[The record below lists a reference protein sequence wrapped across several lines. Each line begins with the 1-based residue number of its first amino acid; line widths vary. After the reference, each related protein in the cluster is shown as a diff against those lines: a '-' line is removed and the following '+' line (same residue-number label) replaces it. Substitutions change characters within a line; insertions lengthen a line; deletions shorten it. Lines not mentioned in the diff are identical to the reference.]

1 MRNDIPSTKHYLS
14 EVYVVSSLTGASPKL
29 RASSNAPARPLRTY
43 GTVAASRFAMAV
55 RPLMFT
61 ELGNTNRMRVLTD
74 EEIEHAVKLVPLH
87 ARQTM
92 QTLAAQSGVK
102 KTTIIRHM
110 QRAKTLMSKT
120 SHSKPYL
127 TDANAL
133 GRITE
138 LNRLLFSTSDSAKR
152 KSLEQ
157 QIEELEEEGIA
168 LRKKCHDEKEL
179 MPADAEVPIAH
190 LTAELAR
197 RHFTNTIHL
206 DNDAIRDI
214 LTSSHNERFPATAV
228 IDSGVKTYW
237 MSSGMYPQVLRLM
250 LRQTVYI
257 ASVEITCVFVKE
269 LVIHCTHS
277 RSVVNPEPIRV
288 TLPPPP
294 LSSMSSSPDARGDAV
309 EAIDVRILSGY
320 FDFCIVHGIKVKV
333 DEDLETQQQPT
344 KSVSQ
349 SSSSNTHIEL
359 GQLFLEDTVP
369 KNIATSLKSRKFLRF
384 FFGQL
389 RPNPH
394 HANTQSLFHDYPYI
408 SPCGSEMNY
417 IKAADT
423 PVVFTE
429 LKQPDCDDGT
439 WTLVTNTGH
448 EVEFHPSNVAMSP
461 ATNRLYHW
469 IQTKHLS
476 LFGLLKSH
484 VAVEV
489 SQFID
494 FHDDGHHVLTW
505 HDQAYP
511 LSQDTTHPP
520 PSARPS

>member
-1 MRNDIPSTKHYLS
+1 MDDDGLEK
-14 EVYVVSSLTGASPKL
+14 EV
-29 RASSNAPARPLRTY
+29 
-43 GTVAASRFAMAV
+43 
-55 RPLMFT
+55 
-61 ELGNTNRMRVLTD
+61 
-74 EEIEHAVKLVPLH
+74 
-87 ARQTM
+87 
-92 QTLAAQSGVK
+92 QTLQL
-102 KTTIIRHM
+102 
-110 QRAKTLMSKT
+110 Q
-120 SHSKPYL
+120 
-127 TDANAL
+127 
-133 GRITE
+133 ITE

-179 MPADAEVPIAH
+179 MPAVSRMNNARPASARPRRTTLKPVIEDAEVPIAH

-294 LSSMSSSPDARGDAV
+294 LSSMSSSPDARGDDWDTRVSHKFKFKGDAV

-359 GQLFLEDTVP
+359 V
-369 KNIATSLKSRKFLRF
+369 R
-384 FFGQL
+384 
-389 RPNPH
+389 
-394 HANTQSLFHDYPYI
+394 
-408 SPCGSEMNY
+408 
-417 IKAADT
+417 
-423 PVVFTE
+423 
-429 LKQPDCDDGT
+429 
-439 WTLVTNTGH
+439 
-448 EVEFHPSNVAMSP
+448 
-461 ATNRLYHW
+461 
-469 IQTKHLS
+469 
-476 LFGLLKSH
+476 
-484 VAVEV
+484 
-489 SQFID
+489 
-494 FHDDGHHVLTW
+494 
-505 HDQAYP
+505 
-511 LSQDTTHPP
+511 
-520 PSARPS
+520 

>member
-1 MRNDIPSTKHYLS
+1 
-14 EVYVVSSLTGASPKL
+14 
-29 RASSNAPARPLRTY
+29 
-43 GTVAASRFAMAV
+43 
-55 RPLMFT
+55 
-61 ELGNTNRMRVLTD
+61 
-74 EEIEHAVKLVPLH
+74 
-87 ARQTM
+87 
-92 QTLAAQSGVK
+92 
-102 KTTIIRHM
+102 
-110 QRAKTLMSKT
+110 
-120 SHSKPYL
+120 
-127 TDANAL
+127 
-133 GRITE
+133 
-138 LNRLLFSTSDSAKR
+138 AKR

-349 SSSSNTHIEL
+349 T
-359 GQLFLEDTVP
+359 
-369 KNIATSLKSRKFLRF
+369 ATKPAPC
-384 FFGQL
+384 QH
-389 RPNPH
+389 P
-394 HANTQSLFHDYPYI
+394 ALFHDYPYI

-439 WTLVTNTGH
+439 WTLVTNAGH